1 MHAPFIY
8 MILFLENLHCDGAK
22 IEIHKYFVKTQKHEI
37 IRVLSQNQVDIH
49 LFKNL
54 HIHAQLLIN
63 QMTFTEFFAT
73 ETT

>member
-1 MHAPFIY
+1 M
-8 MILFLENLHCDGAK
+8 
-22 IEIHKYFVKTQKHEI
+22 KTQKHEI
-37 IRVLSQNQVDIH
+37 IRELSQNQVDIH

-63 QMTFTEFFAT
+63 QMTLTEFFAT